1 MTSTDDFTRPFSTG
15 GEDGGADL
23 ALFARLREHCPVA
36 HTGDGG
42 GHWGLFRHDDV
53 LAAARDPEGFV
64 NSGYLRFDPARRRP
78 PLESDPP
85 EHTEIRR
92 LLNPFFMPR
101 RLRAKLEPV
110 SRDIA
115 STCVDRLVEARGG
128 DGVAELARPLPPQV
142 LLSLLNQ
149 PRADWVRIKAWAED
163 AYLQGASDAESLARF
178 RAADQGLWEY
188 ARAILADRKQVPRD
202 PTDDPASAMLAASVG
217 GKPLDEA
224 LIVGT
229 LRLLLGAGHD
239 STTSTLGMMIHHLA
253 VHRADQERLRAEP
266 ALIAPAMEELL
277 RLKTPVVSMPRMA
290 ARDTTIHGRAIRRGE
305 VVRLYYAA
313 ANRDPRAFERAEEC
327 VLDRAP
333 NRHVAFGYGIHMCIG
348 APLARQEVSVAV
360 DELLRRTR
368 HFTLA
373 GPVDFQFW
381 HRSGPRIL
389 PITLD
394 PR

>member
-1 MTSTDDFTRPFSTG
+1 MTSTDDFSRPFSTDGEG
-15 GEDGGADL
+15 GDADL
-23 ALFARLREHCPVA
+23 ALFARLREQCPVA

-42 GHWGLFRHDDV
+42 GHWGLFRYDDV
-53 LAAARDPEGFV
+53 VAAARDPEGFV

-101 RLRAKLEPV
+101 RLRGRLEPV
-110 SRDIA
+110 SREIA
-115 STCVDRLVEARGG
+115 RGCVDRLVAARGG
-128 DGVAELARPLPPQV
+128 DAVAELARPLPPQV

-149 PRADWVRIKAWAED
+149 PREDWVRIKAWAED
-163 AYLQGASDAESLARF
+163 AYLQGAQDDESHARF
-178 RAADQGLWEY
+178 RAADHGLWDY
-188 ARAILADRKQVPRD
+188 ARAIVADRMQAPRD
-202 PTDDPASAMLAASVG
+202 GADDPASAMLAASVG
-217 GKPLDEA
+217 GKRLDEA
-224 LIVGT
+224 LVVGT

-253 VHRADQERLRAEP
+253 VHREDQARLRADP

-290 ARDTTIHGRAIRRGE
+290 ARDATIHGREIRQDE

-313 ANRDPRAFERAEEC
+313 ANRDPRAFERAQEC

-348 APLARQEVSVAV
+348 APLARQEVFVAV
-360 DELLRRTR
+360 EELLRRTR
-368 HFTLA
+368 GFAVA
-373 GPVDFQFW
+373 GPVEFQFW
-381 HRSGPRIL
+381 HRSGPRVL
-389 PITLD
+389 PLSLD
-394 PR
+394 PI